1 MKNNK
6 YIIACDCDDVLNNL
20 CEQTCETYNSMYQDK
35 IYPENFTSFDIS
47 KCFEHDVVGRIFDI
61 WNAPSLNI
69 WRRLSPPALAIP
81 SVQELCA
88 NDNILFYVATAT
100 FPSTAE
106 IKLKWLSKYYGV
118 INESNYIVIQHK
130 TLLTPAVD
138 FIIDD
143 NLGTLIDCDLAT
155 HKILINRPWNQ
166 QSVDMDE
173 IYGIVRVKD
182 MNEAKERILEII
194 QEEGDYFI
202 A

>member
-35 IYPENFTSFDIS
+35 ICPENFTSFDIS

-61 WNAPSLNI
+61 WNDPSLNI

-130 TLLTPAVD
+130 TLLTPAAD

>member
-6 YIIACDCDDVLNNL
+6 YVIMCDCDDVLNNL
-20 CEQTCETYNSMYQDK
+20 IEQTCEVYNSMYQSQISMEDFN
-35 IYPENFTSFDIS
+35 EFDIS
-47 KCFEHDVVGRIFDI
+47 KCFEQVVAGRIFDI
-61 WNAPSLNI
+61 WNDPSLNI

-106 IKLKWLSKYYGV
+106 IKLKWLSKHYDV
-118 INESNYIVIQHK
+118 INESNYIIIQRK
-130 TLLTPAVD
+130 ALLTPAAD

-155 HKILINRPWNQ
+155 HKILIDKPWNQ
-166 QSVDMDE
+166 QSIDMDE
-173 IYGIVRVKD
+173 IYGIVRVGD